1 MSKKSLKISQK
12 LTVTPKKRIEKSAA
26 IFFFQFQFLYGTI
39 KSRYFRKNKD
49 LIMSF
54 LNTVKIVQNY

>member
-26 IFFFQFQFLYGTI
+26 IFFFNF
-39 KSRYFRKNKD
+39 N
-49 LIMSF
+49 SF
-54 LNTVKIVQNY
+54 MGRLKAVIFVKIKT

>member
-39 KSRYFRKNKD
+39 KSSVHF
-49 LIMSF
+49 
-54 LNTVKIVQNY
+54 V

>member
-26 IFFFQFQFLYGTI
+26 IFFQFQFLYGTI

>member
-26 IFFFQFQFLYGTI
+26 IFFSISIPLW
-39 KSRYFRKNKD
+39 D
-49 LIMSF
+49 D
-54 LNTVKIVQNY
+54 